1 MVCQRK
7 VTISIMGYSVNPDF
21 TGIIESEL
29 TDEQEAAEAEEEAA
43 EEAAEA
49 EEKVIQIIPEEESL
63 VPYA

>member
-1 MVCQRK
+1 
-7 VTISIMGYSVNPDF
+7 MGYSVNPDF

-49 EEKVIQIIPEEESL
+49 EEKVIEIIPEEESL
-63 VPYA
+63 IPYV